1 MDINEAKRL
10 LTQKR
15 KIIAALKEAGSDGL
29 TNVELNKISM
39 RFGGHIGILR
49 REGYKIQ
56 KINLDGGLYRYILI
70 AEPSQTKLFTT
81 AREETLFAM
90 AEAHGDEI
98 ASFLESYLGEQ
109 HFNIVRRGGWYE
121 KAYFGGADNAA
132 Q

>member
-1 MDINEAKRL
+1 LDIRETKRL

-15 KIIAALKEAGSDGL
+15 KIIAALKDAGSDGL

-39 RFGGHIGILR
+39 RFGGHIGTLR

-56 KINLDGGLYRYILI
+56 KINLDGGLYKYILI
-70 AEPSQTKLFTT
+70 AEPSQTKLFAT

-90 AEAHGDEI
+90 AEEHGDEI
-98 ASFLESYLGEQ
+98 ASYLENYLVAQ

-121 KAYFGGADNAA
+121 EAYFGGLDNG